1 MATAPSKRIITIDI
15 LRGITIF
22 AMILCA
28 NIGYYSDLP
37 AWMFHGQTPP
47 PTYEFN
53 PDVPGITWVDLVFP
67 FFLFTMGAA
76 FPLAM
81 RKRLENGV
89 SRWAVT
95 GSLFRRWLTL
105 TIFAI
110 VLGNAYQIGSST
122 QPEVIKGFFNIVLW
136 GVMFLSLVR
145 VKDEKKTKLLNNVG
159 MFMMIVM
166 AVLATDWLGLTLSR
180 WNSDVIIMILAN
192 VAIFGGLIWM
202 FTKDNI
208 RLRWLVLLFII
219 ALKALSSYTPQVL
232 AWVPSLGCIG
242 WFFSWGYLQYLV
254 IAVAGSIVG
263 DMLQS
268 HSRSEVKTDIDGYHI
283 AAGIIALAAMLVQLW
298 GLFTRHVLADFII
311 SAILG
316 AAFVAITWKRRNILS
331 SLGYFGF
338 AFMLIGIIFDPIDG
352 GITKDHCNL
361 AYMLTT
367 TGMTALTGVFVLAL
381 ELKWNIKGRGLS
393 GCGQNPM
400 LAYGV
405 TNFFTGPILAMLGIG
420 AWLDTISLGS
430 PFWGVVR
437 GLVYTLLMV
446 AVTCFFTKKKIFW
459 RS

>member
-1 MATAPSKRIITIDI
+1 
-15 LRGITIF
+15 
-22 AMILCA
+22 
-28 NIGYYSDLP
+28 
-37 AWMFHGQTPP
+37 
-47 PTYEFN
+47 
-53 PDVPGITWVDLVFP
+53 
-67 FFLFTMGAA
+67 
-76 FPLAM
+76 
-81 RKRLENGV
+81 
-89 SRWAVT
+89 
-95 GSLFRRWLTL
+95 
-105 TIFAI
+105 
-110 VLGNAYQIGSST
+110 
-122 QPEVIKGFFNIVLW
+122 
-136 GVMFLSLVR
+136 
-145 VKDEKKTKLLNNVG
+145 
-159 MFMMIVM
+159 
-166 AVLATDWLGLTLSR
+166 
-180 WNSDVIIMILAN
+180 
-192 VAIFGGLIWM
+192 M

-232 AWVPSLGCIG
+232 AWVPSLSGIG

-254 IAVAGSIVG
+254 IAVAGSIIG

-268 HSRSEVKTDIDGYHI
+268 HSRSEEKTEINGYHI

-298 GLFTRHVLADFII
+298 GLFTRHILADFII
-311 SAILG
+311 SAVLG
-316 AAFVAITWKRRNILS
+316 AAFVALTWKRRNILA

-338 AFMLIGIIFDPIDG
+338 AFMLVGIIFDPIDG

-367 TGMTALTGVFVLAL
+367 TGMTALTGVFVLVL

-430 PFWGVVR
+430 PFWGVIR

-446 AVTCFFTKKKIFW
+446 AVTCFFTKKKLFW

>member
-1 MATAPSKRIITIDI
+1 MNKRIITIDI

-28 NIGYYSDLP
+28 NIGYQSDLP

-47 PTYEFN
+47 PTYAFN
-53 PDVPGITWVDLVFP
+53 PDIPGITWVDLVFP

-81 RKRLENGV
+81 RKRLENGA
-89 SRWAVT
+89 SRWSVT
-95 GSLFRRWLTL
+95 GSLLRRWLTL

-110 VLGNAYQIGSST
+110 VLGNAYMIGSS
-122 QPEVIKGFFNIVLW
+122 PRPAIVKGIFQIVLW

-145 VKDEKKTKLLNNVG
+145 VKDEKKTKLLNNTGLILLVA
-159 MFMMIVM
+159 M
-166 AVLATDWLGLTLSR
+166 AVLATDWLGLELSR
-180 WNSDVIIMILAN
+180 WHSDIIIMILAN
-192 VAIFGGLIWM
+192 VAFFGGLIWM
-202 FTKDNI
+202 FTKDNL
-208 RLRWLVLLFII
+208 RLRWLILLFII
-219 ALKALSSYTPQVL
+219 ALKALSSYTPEVL
-232 AWVPSLGCIG
+232 SWVPSLSSIG
-242 WFFSWGYLQYLV
+242 WFFSWGFLQYLV
-254 IAVAGSIVG
+254 IAVAGSIAG
-263 DMLQS
+263 DMLQKQ
-268 HSRSEVKTDIDGYHI
+268 SRSESRTEINGTHI
-283 AAGIIALAAMLVQLW
+283 AAGIIALTAMLVQLW
-298 GLFTRHVLADFII
+298 GLFTRHILADLII
-311 SAILG
+311 SAVLGTAFIIL
-316 AAFVAITWKRRNILS
+316 TWKRRNIVS

-352 GITKDHCNL
+352 GITKDYCNL
-361 AYMLTT
+361 SYLLTT
-367 TGMTALTGVFVLAL
+367 TGMTALTGAFVLAL

-405 TNFFTGPILAMLGIG
+405 TTFFTGPILAMTGIG

-430 PFWGVVR
+430 PFWGIVR

-446 AVTCFFTKKKIFW
+446 AITCFFTKKKLFW

>member
-1 MATAPSKRIITIDI
+1 MATVPNKRIITIDI

-28 NIGYYSDLP
+28 NIGYQSDLP

-47 PTYEFN
+47 PTYAFN

-89 SRWAVT
+89 SRWKVT
-95 GSLFRRWLTL
+95 ASLFKRWLTL

-110 VLGNAYQIGSST
+110 VLGNAYQIGAST
-122 QPEVIKGFFNIVLW
+122 RPDIIKGLFSIVLW

-145 VKDEKKTKLLNNVG
+145 VKDENKSKLLNNTGLFLLV
-159 MFMMIVM
+159 VM
-166 AVLATDWLGLTLSR
+166 AVLAVDWLGLNLSR
-180 WNSDVIIMILAN
+180 WNSDIIIMILAN
-192 VAIFGGLIWM
+192 IAIFGGLIWM

-208 RLRWLVLLFII
+208 RLRWLILVFIV
-219 ALKALSSYTPQVL
+219 ALKALSSYMPQAL
-232 AWVPSLGCIG
+232 DWVPSFSSIG
-242 WFFSWGYLQYLV
+242 WFFSWGYLQYLI
-254 IAVAGSIVG
+254 IALAGSIVG

-268 HSRSEVKTDIDGYHI
+268 HSRSETKTDIDIYHI
-283 AAGIIALAAMLVQLW
+283 TAGVIALAAMLVQLW
-298 GLFTRHVLADFII
+298 GLFTRHILADFII
-311 SAILG
+311 SAVLG
-316 AAFVAITWKRRNILS
+316 AGFLAITWKRRNIVS

-352 GITKDHCNL
+352 GITKDYCNL
-361 AYMLTT
+361 SYMLTT
-367 TGMTALTGVFVLAL
+367 TGMTALTGALVLAL

-400 LAYGV
+400 LAYTV
-405 TNFFTGPILAMLGIG
+405 TNFLTGPALAMLGIG
-420 AWLDTISLGS
+420 AWMDAISLGS
-430 PFWGVVR
+430 PFWGIIR
-437 GLVYTLLMV
+437 GLLYTLLMV
-446 AVTCFFTKKKIFW
+446 AVTCFFTRKKLFW

>member
-1 MATAPSKRIITIDI
+1 
-15 LRGITIF
+15 
-22 AMILCA
+22 
-28 NIGYYSDLP
+28 
-37 AWMFHGQTPP
+37 MFHGQTPP
-47 PTYEFN
+47 PTYAFN
-53 PDVPGITWVDLVFP
+53 PDIPGITWVDLVFP

-89 SRWAVT
+89 SRWSVT
-95 GSLFRRWLTL
+95 GSLFKRWLTL

-110 VLGNAYQIGSST
+110 VLGNAYMIGSST
-122 QPEVIKGFFNIVLW
+122 QPAWIKGIFSIVLW

-145 VKDEKKTKLLNNVG
+145 TKDEKQSRLLNNTGLFLMVA
-159 MFMMIVM
+159 M
-166 AVLATDWLGLTLSR
+166 AVLATDWLGLKLSR
-180 WNSDVIIMILAN
+180 WNSDIIIMILAN
-192 VAIFGGLIWM
+192 IAIFGGLIWM
-202 FTKDNI
+202 FTKDSL

-219 ALKALSSYTPQVL
+219 ALKALCSYTPQTL

-254 IAVAGSIVG
+254 IALAGSIVG
-263 DMLQS
+263 DMLLS
-268 HSRSEVKTDIDGYHI
+268 HSRSETKTAIDGYHI
-283 AAGIIALAAMLVQLW
+283 TAGIIALAAMLVQLW
-298 GLFTRHVLADFII
+298 GLFTRHILADFII

-316 AAFVAITWKRRNILS
+316 AAFVALTWKRRNIVS

-361 AYMLTT
+361 SYMLTT
-367 TGMTALTGVFVLAL
+367 TGMTALTGAFVLAL
-381 ELKWNIKGRGLS
+381 ELKWHIKGRGLS

-400 LAYGV
+400 LAYTV
-405 TNFFTGPILAMLGIG
+405 TNFLTGPVLAMLGIG

-430 PFWGVVR
+430 PFWGTIR

-446 AVTCFFTKKKIFW
+446 AVTCFFTKKKLFW